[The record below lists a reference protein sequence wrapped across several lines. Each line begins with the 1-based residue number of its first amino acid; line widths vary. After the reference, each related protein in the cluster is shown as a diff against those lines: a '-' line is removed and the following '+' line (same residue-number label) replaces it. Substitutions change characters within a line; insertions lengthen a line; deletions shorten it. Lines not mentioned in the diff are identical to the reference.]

1 MTNYSQWTSKKN
13 KTQICHWFVQTIGLL
28 SWLSLCFN
36 HLDFQ
41 HSGSAIPTQHPERTP
56 SPLKFMINFF
66 QCNFVF
72 IFSSETYSSLLASS
86 FSCSSS
92 LTHIYERI
100 ALHKMHE
107 QKKESGA
114 PQKRYNRTCLKDL
127 MLLHSNPKT
136 CPPRNIFQ
144 SF

>member
-41 HSGSAIPTQHPERTP
+41 HSGNAGLQYPHSTLKEPP

-66 QCNFVF
+66 QCIFFF

-127 MLLHSNPKT
+127 MLLHSHPKT
-136 CPPRNIFQ
+136 CPP
-144 SF
+144 